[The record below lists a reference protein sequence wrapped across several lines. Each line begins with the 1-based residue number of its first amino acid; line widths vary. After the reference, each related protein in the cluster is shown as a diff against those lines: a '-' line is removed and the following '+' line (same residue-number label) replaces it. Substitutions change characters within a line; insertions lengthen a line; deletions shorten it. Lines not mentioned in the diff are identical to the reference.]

1 MPTKGQSYGGSTYFC
16 TTMAKIGTDI
26 NHAKT
31 LLEAGELVGIPTET
45 VYGLAANALNE
56 DAVLKIFSAKNRPK
70 FDPLIVH
77 TDTLAKI
84 RPFVRHLPQA
94 ALALADRF
102 WPGPLTLLLPK
113 TDLITDLVTSGLD
126 TVAVRVPAHPLTHRL
141 LASLAFPLAAPS
153 ANPFGYISPTT
164 AQHVEDQL
172 GNEIKYI
179 LDGGQSSIGIE
190 STIVG
195 FEDET
200 AVVYRLGG
208 LALEHIEAVIG
219 QVRVRAHSTSNPQAP
234 GMLQSHYAPRK
245 KLFIADLEKI
255 ITHYGAEQVSYLG
268 FAEYCPDL
276 PLANQLLLSGSGNYN
291 EAAKNLF
298 AHLRQLDSAPTRVIF
313 AQLLPEAN
321 LGRAINDRIRRAGA

>member
-26 NHAKT
+26 NYAKT

-56 DAVLKIFSAKNRPK
+56 DAVLEIFSAKNRPK

-77 TDTLAKI
+77 TDTLEKI
-84 RPFVRHLPQA
+84 KPLVRHLPQA
-94 ALALADRF
+94 ALALANRF

-113 TDLITDLVTSGLD
+113 TNLVPDLVTSGLD
-126 TVAVRVPAHPLTHRL
+126 TVAVRIPAHPLTQRL
-141 LASLAFPLAAPS
+141 LAALAFPLAAPS

-164 AQHVEDQL
+164 AQHVDSQL
-172 GNEIKYI
+172 GTKIKYI
-179 LDGGQSSIGIE
+179 LDGGPSTVGIE

-195 FEDET
+195 FEGGQ

-219 QVRVRAHSTSNPQAP
+219 QVRVRAHFTSNPQAP

-245 KLFIADLEKI
+245 KLFISDLEKI
-255 ITHYGAEQVSYLG
+255 ISQYGADQVSYLG
-268 FAEYCPDL
+268 FAEFSPEL
-276 PLANQLLLSGSGNYN
+276 PLTNQLLLSADANYN

-298 AHLRQLDSAPTRVIF
+298 AHLRQLDSTPTRVIF
-313 AQLLPEAN
+313 AQLLPEIDM
-321 LGRAINDRIRRAGA
+321 GRAINDRIRRAGA